1 MATCYNTSYI
11 ATVAC
16 IRDKTIAIVQKTE
29 KTQEE
34 KEHSYF
40 PHYSEKLY
48 LNNGNGGVATM

>member
-40 PHYSEKLY
+40 PHYSEKT
-48 LNNGNGGVATM
+48 VSK